1 MTRTEPSQDFIR
13 RKSVKFERERARG
26 KPVGMKDIGR
36 KGRHR
41 WLREAWT
48 FMPQRKLS
56 DRKVF
61 VVERLRRMRPEG
73 RTFNRRRNREG
84 DIEYRIGYFAS
95 NPSCHLAQPSQS
107 QTARPITSSRSRPF
121 SHDSSSVNSAT
132 HWRHG
137 QGMRV
142 MSVPQKNRVGPNAS

>member
-1 MTRTEPSQDFIR
+1 MARITRTESSKDFIR
-13 RKSVKFERERARG
+13 RKSVKFKRERARR

-48 FMPQRKLS
+48 FMPQSKIS

-73 RTFNRRRNREG
+73 RTFNRRRNRVG
-84 DIEYRIGYFAS
+84 DIEYRIGYFVVGR
-95 NPSCHLAQPSQS
+95 NGNK
-107 QTARPITSSRSRPF
+107 RGRWI
-121 SHDSSSVNSAT
+121 
-132 HWRHG
+132 WG
-137 QGMRV
+137 QFCPLIPKDDFRELLR
-142 MSVPQKNRVGPNAS
+142 KAKDERTLL

>member
-1 MTRTEPSQDFIR
+1 MPAMTRTEPSQNFIR

-36 KGRHR
+36 KGRHC

-48 FMPQRKLS
+48 FMPQSKIS

-73 RTFNRRRNREG
+73 RTFNRRRNRVG
-84 DIEYRIGYFAS
+84 DIEYRIGYFVVGR
-95 NPSCHLAQPSQS
+95 NGNK
-107 QTARPITSSRSRPF
+107 RGRWI
-121 SHDSSSVNSAT
+121 
-132 HWRHG
+132 WG
-137 QGMRV
+137 QFCPLIPKDDFRELLR
-142 MSVPQKNRVGPNAS
+142 KAKDERTLL